1 MIIIVGSFTM
11 NPSSTLTL
19 NPLMN
24 GAALLAVEG
33 LATFSGSLILTLDG
47 PPPSSGRL
55 ILMNHNG
62 SNGQFNDV
70 KIISS
75 NPSSCDELIYETNAL
90 VVLIDLR
97 TCSAPPVLEG
107 IVPWLLMLVLC
118 PLF

>member
-11 NPSSTLTL
+11 DPSSILTLTASKT
-19 NPLMN
+19 
-24 GAALLAVEG
+24 GAALMSVEG
-33 LATFSGSLILTLDG
+33 MAVFSGSLILTLDG

-55 ILMNHNG
+55 VLMNHNG

-75 NPSSCDELIYETNAL
+75 NPPSCVELIYETNAL

-97 TCSAPPVLEG
+97 TCSAPPVLVG
-107 IVPWLLMLVLC
+107 KIVPWLLMLVLC
-118 PLF
+118 PL

>member
-11 NPSSTLTL
+11 SPSSTLTL
-19 NPLMN
+19 STSMTGTAP
-24 GAALLAVEG
+24 LAVEG

-55 ILMNHNG
+55 VLMNHNG

-75 NPSSCDELIYETNAL
+75 NPSCDELVYEPNVL
-90 VVLIDLR
+90 VVLFDLG
-97 TCSAPPVLEG
+97 TCSAPPALEG
-107 IVPWLLMLVLC
+107 IVPWLLMLIICL
-118 PLF
+118 L

>member
-24 GAALLAVEG
+24 GAALLSVEG
-33 LATFSGSLILTLDG
+33 LALFSGTLILTLDG

-55 ILMNHNG
+55 VLMNHRG
-62 SNGQFNDV
+62 SNGQFTDV

-75 NPSSCDELIYETNAL
+75 NPSSSSSSCDELIYETNAL
-90 VVLIDLR
+90 VVLFDMR
-97 TCSAPPVLEG
+97 TCSAPPVLVG
-107 IVPWLLMLVLC
+107 KIVPWLLM
-118 PLF
+118 